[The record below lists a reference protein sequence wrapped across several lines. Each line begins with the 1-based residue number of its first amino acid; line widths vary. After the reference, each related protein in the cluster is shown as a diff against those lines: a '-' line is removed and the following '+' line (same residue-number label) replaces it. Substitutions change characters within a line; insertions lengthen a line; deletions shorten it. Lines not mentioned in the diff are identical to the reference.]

1 MLALL
6 LEGRCALATIP
17 VVLLLAYMLLV
28 RSLRY
33 QRARKIQSPF
43 GPGKRPLGSM
53 TTEEAHDIM
62 AQLQELE
69 FPYAMNKARRIALL
83 KVSQPV
89 PCPKFDTL
97 PTSLM

>member
-6 LEGRCALATIP
+6 REGRGGLAAIP
-17 VVLLLAYMLLV
+17 VVVLLTYMLLV

-43 GPGKRPLGSM
+43 GPSKRPLESM

-62 AQLQELE
+62 VQLQELE

-83 KVSQPV
+83 KVS
-89 PCPKFDTL
+89 
-97 PTSLM
+97 